1 MFATKSL
8 FEGILVCFCFVL
20 FCYRN
25 HSLSNFENLLQY
37 SKMLVMLVHHRP
49 NPKTI
54 F

>member
-1 MFATKSL
+1 MFDTKSL
-8 FEGILVCFCFVL
+8 FKGVLVCVFVL

-25 HSLSNFENLLQY
+25 HSLSNLENLLQY
-37 SKMLVMLVHHRP
+37 SKMLMMLVHHRP